1 MDHFHTII
9 IGGGPAGLSC
19 AAVIAGHGRRV
30 IVLERHKRPGP
41 KVCAGG
47 IPWRAR
53 KELGL
58 PDELIEGSFQ
68 TQHVYT
74 PRQRAV
80 LSSPNPI
87 ISTVNRERLGQWLTQ
102 KAREA
107 GAVIAGGCPALS
119 ITATHVVTP
128 EKRLSYKNLVGAD
141 GSASIVR
148 RYLQLPAE
156 KMGAGINFQIP
167 RQLPH
172 MEWHL
177 NTARFNSG
185 YAWIF
190 PHRESSS
197 VGIYAERHDLPPSL
211 MEKRL
216 RRWAAAQNINLKGCR
231 ARAALINFDYRG
243 WNFGHVF
250 LTGDAAGLASGFTGE
265 GIYPAIISGR
275 EIARAIIDPHY
286 SPRRMHRLINRHR
299 RHQRM
304 QKFFTGN
311 KVICQTALE
320 MIVLAMRSGLLDFR
334 LLEMY

>member
-1 MDHFHTII
+1 MDDFHTII

-19 AAVIAGHGRRV
+19 AAALARHGHRV
-30 IVLERHKRPGP
+30 IVLERRKRPGP

-47 IPWRAR
+47 IPWHAR
-53 KELGL
+53 EELEL
-58 PDELIEGSFQ
+58 PEELIEASFPA
-68 TQHVYT
+68 QHVYT
-74 PRQRAV
+74 PRQQAV
-80 LSSPNPI
+80 IRSSNPI
-87 ISTVNRERLGQWLTQ
+87 ISTVNRERLGQWLTR

-107 GAVIAGGCPALS
+107 GAVVASGCPALS
-119 ITATHVVTP
+119 ISATHVITP
-128 EKRLSYKNLVGAD
+128 GRRLPYKNLVGAD

-148 RYLQLPAE
+148 RYLRLPTV
-156 KMGAGINFQIP
+156 KTGVGINFQIP
-167 RQLPH
+167 VKLPH

-177 NTARFNSG
+177 NAARFNSG

-197 VGIYAERHDLPPSL
+197 IGIYAERHDLPPPL

-216 RRWAAAQNINLKGCR
+216 RDWATERNINLKGCR
-231 ARAALINFDYRG
+231 ARAALINFDYQG
-243 WNFGHVF
+243 WNFGNVF

-286 SPRRMHRLINRHR
+286 KPCRLQRLINRQR

-304 QKFFTGN
+304 QKFFAGN

-320 MIVLAMRSGLLDFR
+320 MIVLAMRVGLLDFR

>member
-1 MDHFHTII
+1 MDYFHTII

-19 AAVIAGHGRRV
+19 AAALARHGHRV
-30 IVLERHKRPGP
+30 IVLERRKRPGP

-47 IPWRAR
+47 IPWHAR
-53 KELGL
+53 EELQL
-58 PDELIEGSFQ
+58 PKGLIEASFPA
-68 TQHVYT
+68 QHVYT

-80 LSSPNPI
+80 IRSPNPI
-87 ISTVNRERLGQWLTQ
+87 ISTVNRERLGQWLTR

-107 GAVIAGGCPALS
+107 GAVIASGCPALS
-119 ITATHVVTP
+119 INASHVTTP
-128 EKRLSYKNLVGAD
+128 ERRLSYKNLVGAD

-148 RYLQLPAE
+148 RYLQLPTV
-156 KMGAGINFQIP
+156 KMGVGINFQIP
-167 RQLPH
+167 VKLPH

-177 NTARFNSG
+177 NAARFNSG

-197 VGIYAERHDLPPSL
+197 IGIYADRHDLPPPL

-216 RRWAAAQNINLKGCR
+216 RAWAAGRNINLNGCR

-243 WNFGHVF
+243 WNFGNVF

-275 EIARAIIDPHY
+275 AIAGAIIDPGY
-286 SPRRMHRLINRHR
+286 RPRRLERLIHRQR
-299 RHQRM
+299 RHQQM

-320 MIVLAMRSGLLDFR
+320 MIVLAMRVGLLDFR